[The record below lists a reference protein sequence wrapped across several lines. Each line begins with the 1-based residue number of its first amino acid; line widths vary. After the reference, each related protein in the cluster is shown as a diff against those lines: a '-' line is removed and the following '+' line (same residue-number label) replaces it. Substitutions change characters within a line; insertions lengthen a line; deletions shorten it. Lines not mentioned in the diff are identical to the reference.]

1 MLYVCHHVGKLK
13 KKKQC
18 FFCFPFCVFQ
28 ENTVKQGETLVEE
41 MKATQEKSRHQTS
54 ELHAKE
60 VEVLQ
65 SQVTN
70 LKEELSSSRHKSQE
84 LEKSVTEL
92 QDFKVQTQVGTN
104 LCSLLGI

>member
-1 MLYVCHHVGKLK
+1 MYVTMMGNYEK
-13 KKKQC
+13 KKHV

-28 ENTVKQGETLVEE
+28 ENTVKQGDTLMEE

-70 LKEELSSSRHKSQE
+70 LKGELSSSRHKSQE

-92 QDFKVQTQVGTN
+92 QAFKVQTQVSTN